1 MRSNYSL
8 PKSTHLPHSLP
19 LSLFSVVMVVI
30 ASDCVSLIEDE
41 IALPPSLLCRVGV
54 CSRFLC
60 PRRSRA
66 LPPPPL
72 PACLPRHLALDLL
85 RQEER
90 ALMMKRAPP
99 SLPPVLRLACSRHYM
114 SCHEP
119 SGRSVHI
126 CWDSERMS
134 LDGSDLA
141 PLRPSFLFIITG
153 ISIIFIILL
162 SWLR

>member
-1 MRSNYSL
+1 M
-8 PKSTHLPHSLP
+8 
-19 LSLFSVVMVVI
+19 VVM

-72 PACLPRHLALDLL
+72 PACLPASPFGTGSTPTGRKGADD
-85 RQEER
+85 EEG
-90 ALMMKRAPP
+90 ASLPP
-99 SLPPVLRLACSRHYM
+99 SLPSFLRLARSRHYM

-126 CWDSERMS
+126 CWDSQRMS
-134 LDGSDLA
+134 LDGSKR
-141 PLRPSFLFIITG
+141 PRSSPSFLPLHNHGNQHHLHHIA
-153 ISIIFIILL
+153 LL
-162 SWLR
+162 AEMRQMAREVRRGD